1 MGIFWRLA
9 FWLLRWSVPPVFL
22 SLLLLCQ
29 PKACAWVV
37 TRLASLLTQEGKDGD
52 TPNRAKGKGLR
63 HVSFEAIDVLKLRVE
78 GMKVLTGKGT
88 EETGLV
94 VGLLEVRTPLRASLY
109 SFFRTR
115 PLHLHISHVRVS
127 STKTRP
133 PIQEAQEGGTGEQPL
148 EFSLSSRVRSSKVGN
163 VTLCLFSL

>member
-1 MGIFWRLA
+1 MPASVVGGMGFFWRLA

-37 TRLASLLTQEGKDGD
+37 TRLASLLTQEGKDGGAE
-52 TPNRAKGKGLR
+52 NRGKGKGLR

-78 GMKVLTGKGT
+78 GIKVLTGKGG

-94 VGLLEVRTPLRASLY
+94 VGLLEVRTPLRGALY

-115 PLHLHISHVRVS
+115 PLHLHVSHVHVTA
-127 STKTRP
+127 TKTTP
-133 PIQEAQEGGTGEQPL
+133 PPQAQEGGTGE
-148 EFSLSSRVRSSKVGN
+148 
-163 VTLCLFSL
+163 